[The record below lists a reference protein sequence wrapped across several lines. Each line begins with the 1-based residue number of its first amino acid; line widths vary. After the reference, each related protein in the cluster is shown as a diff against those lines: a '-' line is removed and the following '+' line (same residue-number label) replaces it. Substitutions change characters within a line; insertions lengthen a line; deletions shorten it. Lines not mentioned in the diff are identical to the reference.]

1 MNDLSSM
8 TNNQLIDAF
17 ANLEDE
23 ICKAQNSARGVTR
36 QLNKRYENYR
46 AEFLRRLDMASN
58 TGNLDAGNMTVII
71 FDKRN
76 ATRIRVEN
84 VVQIQSMQKRIS
96 GHLTNIW
103 SLNTT
108 DNFGR
113 SFPMRHYELER
124 VEK

>member
-1 MNDLSSM
+1 MNDLS
-8 TNNQLIDAF
+8 TLTHNQLIDAF

-23 ICKAQNSARGVTR
+23 ICKAQNSARGVTK
-36 QLNKRYENYR
+36 QLNRRYENYR
-46 AEFLRRLDMASN
+46 AELLRRMENASN
-58 TGNLDAGNMTVII
+58 AGNLDAGNMTVII

-76 ATRIRVEN
+76 ATRIRVEG
-84 VVQIQSMQKRIS
+84 VVRIESTQKRFS

-103 SLNTT
+103 YLITA
-108 DNFGR
+108 DNSGR

>member
-1 MNDLSSM
+1 MNDLSTL
-8 TNNQLIDAF
+8 TNNQLIDTF

-23 ICKAQNSARGVTR
+23 ICKAENYYRGVSKK
-36 QLNKRYENYR
+36 LNREYETVR
-46 AEFLRRLDMASN
+46 TELLRRLDIASN
-58 TGNLDAGNMTVII
+58 AGNLGAGNMTVII

-84 VVQIQSMQKRIS
+84 VVQIQSTQKRIG

-103 SLNTT
+103 YLNTA

>member
-1 MNDLSSM
+1 MNDLSKL

-23 ICKAQNSARGVTR
+23 ICKAQNSTRGVTKT
-36 QLNKRYENYR
+36 LNRRYETYR
-46 AEFLRRLDMASN
+46 AEFLRRLDGASN
-58 TGNLDAGNMTVII
+58 AGNFDAGSMTVII

-84 VVQIQSMQKRIS
+84 VVQIQSAQKRIS

-103 SLNTT
+103 CLITA
-108 DNFGR
+108 DNSGR
-113 SFPMRHYELER
+113 SFPMRHYELEC